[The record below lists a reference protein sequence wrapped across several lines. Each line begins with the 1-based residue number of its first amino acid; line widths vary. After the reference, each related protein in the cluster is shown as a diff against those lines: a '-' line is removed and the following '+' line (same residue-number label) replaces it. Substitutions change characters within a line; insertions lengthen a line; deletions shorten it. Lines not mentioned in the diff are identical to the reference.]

1 MIDNGRLITSRSRG
15 KTRIRYP
22 VAEPDSGKSEE
33 TTMTALYE
41 TIIVLS
47 LFLVRLGIPVAVI
60 MLVNYGLKR
69 LDSHWAAGASAH
81 R

>member
-1 MIDNGRLITSRSRG
+1 
-15 KTRIRYP
+15 
-22 VAEPDSGKSEE
+22 
-33 TTMTALYE
+33 MTALYE